1 MTAEETLNLV
11 AKQWCT
17 LEDIMKLGHLGRNSA
32 LKAKK
37 KIKDKLE
44 KQGYLIPKSVV
55 PTKEVVA
62 FFDID
67 IPYLESRVSSKKLI
81 KNMLERRYN
90 MKQINEINKSIK
102 KDIIV
107 ENLMISNGVYLLVSH
122 PKVGKSMFAQ
132 QLAFSLTTGEDFLG
146 FKVNPSHVLYITTEG
161 DINQLNDRF
170 KLMNLKPNVNKLH
183 IIDID
188 DIPDFYIRDIERDIY
203 ELTFDKEPLFIIMD
217 MFKDIKFDTSYDI
230 NNYQEIND
238 VVFRKLKELCR
249 KYNSTLLVTHHLN
262 KRDETMGSVGL
273 NADVSGIIK
282 LKESKNNYN
291 KLTLDYK
298 GRDLGRL
305 ELNLKRNDNQTFSV
319 IDENTNDETD
329 YNLLLFIKYAVAKK
343 DFDYTISDILSKT
356 NILLTPTQLGGLIQR
371 NLQLLEKEGL
381 HITSK
386 RTANERLWHCS
397 YEEPSENNE

>member
-1 MTAEETLNLV
+1 
-11 AKQWCT
+11 
-17 LEDIMKLGHLGRNSA
+17 
-32 LKAKK
+32 
-37 KIKDKLE
+37 
-44 KQGYLIPKSVV
+44 
-55 PTKEVVA
+55 
-62 FFDID
+62 
-67 IPYLESRVSSKKLI
+67 
-81 KNMLERRYN
+81 

-170 KLMNLKPNVNKLH
+170 KLMNLKPKVNKLH

-217 MFKDIKFDTSYDI
+217 IFKDIKFDTSYDL

-305 ELNLKRNDNQTFSV
+305 QLNLKRNDNQTFSV

-371 NLQLLEKEGL
+371 NLSLLEKEGL

>member
-1 MTAEETLNLV
+1 
-11 AKQWCT
+11 
-17 LEDIMKLGHLGRNSA
+17 
-32 LKAKK
+32 
-37 KIKDKLE
+37 
-44 KQGYLIPKSVV
+44 
-55 PTKEVVA
+55 
-62 FFDID
+62 
-67 IPYLESRVSSKKLI
+67 
-81 KNMLERRYN
+81 

-146 FKVNPSHVLYITTEG
+146 FKVKPSHVLYITTEG

-217 MFKDIKFDTSYDI
+217 MFKDIKFDTSYDL

-249 KYNSTLLVTHHLN
+249 KYNATLLVTHHLN

-305 ELNLKRNDNQTFSV
+305 ELNLKRNENQTFSI

-329 YNLLLFIKYAVAKK
+329 YNLLLFIKYAISKK
-343 DFDYTISDILSKT
+343 DFDYTVSDILSKT

-371 NLQLLEKEGL
+371 NINLLENEGL
-381 HITSK
+381 HITNRRNGNS
-386 RTANERLWHCS
+386 RLWHCT
-397 YEEPSENNE
+397 YEEPSDNE

>member
-1 MTAEETLNLV
+1 
-11 AKQWCT
+11 
-17 LEDIMKLGHLGRNSA
+17 
-32 LKAKK
+32 
-37 KIKDKLE
+37 
-44 KQGYLIPKSVV
+44 
-55 PTKEVVA
+55 
-62 FFDID
+62 
-67 IPYLESRVSSKKLI
+67 
-81 KNMLERRYN
+81 
-90 MKQINEINKSIK
+90 MKQINETNKSIK

-122 PKVGKSMFAQ
+122 PKVGKSMFVQ

-170 KLMNLKPNVNKLH
+170 KLMKLKPNVNKLH

-188 DIPDFYIRDIERDIY
+188 DIPDFYIRDIERDIH
-203 ELTFDKEPLFIIMD
+203 ELTFNKEPLFIIMD
-217 MFKDIKFDTSYDI
+217 MFKDIKFDTSYDL

-273 NADVSGIIK
+273 NADVSGIMK

-305 ELNLKRNDNQTFSV
+305 ELNLKRNENQTFSV

-329 YNLLLFIKYAVAKK
+329 YKLLLFIKYAVARK

>member
-1 MTAEETLNLV
+1 
-11 AKQWCT
+11 
-17 LEDIMKLGHLGRNSA
+17 
-32 LKAKK
+32 
-37 KIKDKLE
+37 
-44 KQGYLIPKSVV
+44 
-55 PTKEVVA
+55 
-62 FFDID
+62 
-67 IPYLESRVSSKKLI
+67 
-81 KNMLERRYN
+81 
-90 MKQINEINKSIK
+90 MKQINETNKSIK

-122 PKVGKSMFAQ
+122 PKVGKSMFVQ

-170 KLMNLKPNVNKLH
+170 KLMKLKPNVNKLH

-188 DIPDFYIRDIERDIY
+188 DIPDFYIRDIERDIH
-203 ELTFDKEPLFIIMD
+203 ELTFNKEPLFVIMD
-217 MFKDIKFDTSYDI
+217 MFKDIKFDTSYDL

-273 NADVSGIIK
+273 NADVSGIMK

-305 ELNLKRNDNQTFSV
+305 ELNLKRNENQTFSV

-329 YNLLLFIKYAVAKK
+329 YNLLLFIKYAVARK

>member
-1 MTAEETLNLV
+1 
-11 AKQWCT
+11 
-17 LEDIMKLGHLGRNSA
+17 
-32 LKAKK
+32 
-37 KIKDKLE
+37 
-44 KQGYLIPKSVV
+44 
-55 PTKEVVA
+55 
-62 FFDID
+62 
-67 IPYLESRVSSKKLI
+67 
-81 KNMLERRYN
+81 

-122 PKVGKSMFAQ
+122 PKVGKSMFVQ

-161 DINQLNDRF
+161 DINQLKDRF

-188 DIPDFYIRDIERDIY
+188 DIPDFYIRDIERDIH
-203 ELTFDKEPLFIIMD
+203 ELTFNKEPLFIIMD
-217 MFKDIKFDTSYDI
+217 MFKDIKFDTSYDL

-273 NADVSGIIK
+273 NADVSGIMK

-305 ELNLKRNDNQTFSV
+305 ELNLKRNENQTFSV

-329 YNLLLFIKYAVAKK
+329 YNLLLFIKYAVARK

>member
-1 MTAEETLNLV
+1 
-11 AKQWCT
+11 
-17 LEDIMKLGHLGRNSA
+17 
-32 LKAKK
+32 
-37 KIKDKLE
+37 
-44 KQGYLIPKSVV
+44 
-55 PTKEVVA
+55 
-62 FFDID
+62 
-67 IPYLESRVSSKKLI
+67 
-81 KNMLERRYN
+81 

-217 MFKDIKFDTSYDI
+217 MFKDIKFDTSYDL

-305 ELNLKRNDNQTFSV
+305 QLNLKRNDNQTFSV

-329 YNLLLFIKYAVAKK
+329 YILLLFIKYAVAKK

-371 NLQLLEKEGL
+371 NLSLLEKEGL

>member
-1 MTAEETLNLV
+1 
-11 AKQWCT
+11 
-17 LEDIMKLGHLGRNSA
+17 
-32 LKAKK
+32 
-37 KIKDKLE
+37 
-44 KQGYLIPKSVV
+44 
-55 PTKEVVA
+55 
-62 FFDID
+62 
-67 IPYLESRVSSKKLI
+67 
-81 KNMLERRYN
+81 
-90 MKQINEINKSIK
+90 MKQINELNKSIK

-170 KLMNLKPNVNKLH
+170 KLMKLKPNVNKLH

-217 MFKDIKFDTSYDI
+217 MFKDIKFDTSYDL

-249 KYNSTLLVTHHLN
+249 KYNSSLLVTHHLN
-262 KRDETMGSVGL
+262 NRDETMGSVGL

>member
-1 MTAEETLNLV
+1 
-11 AKQWCT
+11 
-17 LEDIMKLGHLGRNSA
+17 
-32 LKAKK
+32 
-37 KIKDKLE
+37 
-44 KQGYLIPKSVV
+44 
-55 PTKEVVA
+55 
-62 FFDID
+62 
-67 IPYLESRVSSKKLI
+67 
-81 KNMLERRYN
+81 
-90 MKQINEINKSIK
+90 MKQLNEINKTIK

-217 MFKDIKFDTSYDI
+217 MFKDIKFDTSYDL

-238 VVFRKLKELCR
+238 VVFRKLKELCK

-273 NADVSGIIK
+273 NADVSGIMK

-305 ELNLKRNDNQTFSV
+305 ELNLKRNENQTFSV

>member
-1 MTAEETLNLV
+1 
-11 AKQWCT
+11 
-17 LEDIMKLGHLGRNSA
+17 
-32 LKAKK
+32 
-37 KIKDKLE
+37 
-44 KQGYLIPKSVV
+44 
-55 PTKEVVA
+55 
-62 FFDID
+62 
-67 IPYLESRVSSKKLI
+67 
-81 KNMLERRYN
+81 

-146 FKVNPSHVLYITTEG
+146 FKVNPSHVLYIITEG

-217 MFKDIKFDTSYDI
+217 MFKDIKFDTSYDL

-305 ELNLKRNDNQTFSV
+305 ELNLKRNENQTFSV
-319 IDENTNDETD
+319 IGENTNDETD

>member
-1 MTAEETLNLV
+1 
-11 AKQWCT
+11 
-17 LEDIMKLGHLGRNSA
+17 
-32 LKAKK
+32 
-37 KIKDKLE
+37 
-44 KQGYLIPKSVV
+44 
-55 PTKEVVA
+55 
-62 FFDID
+62 
-67 IPYLESRVSSKKLI
+67 
-81 KNMLERRYN
+81 

-217 MFKDIKFDTSYDI
+217 IFKDIKFDTSYDL

-305 ELNLKRNDNQTFSV
+305 QLNLKRNDNQTFSV

-371 NLQLLEKEGL
+371 NLSLLEKEGL

>member
-1 MTAEETLNLV
+1 
-11 AKQWCT
+11 
-17 LEDIMKLGHLGRNSA
+17 
-32 LKAKK
+32 
-37 KIKDKLE
+37 
-44 KQGYLIPKSVV
+44 
-55 PTKEVVA
+55 
-62 FFDID
+62 
-67 IPYLESRVSSKKLI
+67 
-81 KNMLERRYN
+81 
-90 MKQINEINKSIK
+90 MKQINETNKSIK

-122 PKVGKSMFAQ
+122 PKVGKSMFVQ

-170 KLMNLKPNVNKLH
+170 KLMKLKPNVNKLH

-188 DIPDFYIRDIERDIY
+188 DIPDFYIRDIERDIH
-203 ELTFDKEPLFIIMD
+203 ELTFNKEPLFIIMD
-217 MFKDIKFDTSYDI
+217 MFKDIKFDTSYDL

-282 LKESKNNYN
+282 LKESRNDYN

-305 ELNLKRNDNQTFSV
+305 ELNLKRNENQTFSV

-329 YNLLLFIKYAVAKK
+329 YNLLLFIKYAVARK

-356 NILLTPTQLGGLIQR
+356 NILLTPTQLGSLIQR
-371 NLQLLEKEGL
+371 NLSLLEKEGL

-397 YEEPSENNE
+397 YEEPYENNE

>member
-1 MTAEETLNLV
+1 
-11 AKQWCT
+11 
-17 LEDIMKLGHLGRNSA
+17 
-32 LKAKK
+32 
-37 KIKDKLE
+37 
-44 KQGYLIPKSVV
+44 
-55 PTKEVVA
+55 
-62 FFDID
+62 
-67 IPYLESRVSSKKLI
+67 
-81 KNMLERRYN
+81 
-90 MKQINEINKSIK
+90 MKQLNEINKTIK

-170 KLMNLKPNVNKLH
+170 KLMNLKPKVNKLH

-188 DIPDFYIRDIERDIY
+188 DIPDFYIRDIERDIH

-217 MFKDIKFDTSYDI
+217 IFKDIKFDTSYDL

-273 NADVSGIIK
+273 NADVSGIMK

-305 ELNLKRNDNQTFSV
+305 ELNLKRNENQTFSV
-319 IDENTNDETD
+319 IDENTDDETD

>member
-1 MTAEETLNLV
+1 
-11 AKQWCT
+11 
-17 LEDIMKLGHLGRNSA
+17 
-32 LKAKK
+32 
-37 KIKDKLE
+37 
-44 KQGYLIPKSVV
+44 
-55 PTKEVVA
+55 
-62 FFDID
+62 
-67 IPYLESRVSSKKLI
+67 
-81 KNMLERRYN
+81 
-90 MKQINEINKSIK
+90 MKQINETNKSIK

-122 PKVGKSMFAQ
+122 PKVGKSMFVQ

-170 KLMNLKPNVNKLH
+170 KLMKLKPNVNKLH

-188 DIPDFYIRDIERDIY
+188 DIPDFYIRDIERDIH
-203 ELTFDKEPLFIIMD
+203 ELTFNKEPLFIIMD
-217 MFKDIKFDTSYDI
+217 MFKDIKFDTSYDL

-273 NADVSGIIK
+273 NADVSGIMK

-291 KLTLDYK
+291 KLTLYYK

-305 ELNLKRNDNQTFSV
+305 ELNLKRNENQTFSV

-329 YNLLLFIKYAVAKK
+329 YNLLLFIKYAVARK

>member
-1 MTAEETLNLV
+1 
-11 AKQWCT
+11 
-17 LEDIMKLGHLGRNSA
+17 
-32 LKAKK
+32 
-37 KIKDKLE
+37 
-44 KQGYLIPKSVV
+44 
-55 PTKEVVA
+55 
-62 FFDID
+62 
-67 IPYLESRVSSKKLI
+67 
-81 KNMLERRYN
+81 

-188 DIPDFYIRDIERDIY
+188 DIPDFYIRDIERDVY

-217 MFKDIKFDTSYDI
+217 MFKDIKFDTSYDL

-329 YNLLLFIKYAVAKK
+329 YNLLLFIKYAVARK

>member
-1 MTAEETLNLV
+1 
-11 AKQWCT
+11 
-17 LEDIMKLGHLGRNSA
+17 
-32 LKAKK
+32 
-37 KIKDKLE
+37 
-44 KQGYLIPKSVV
+44 
-55 PTKEVVA
+55 
-62 FFDID
+62 
-67 IPYLESRVSSKKLI
+67 
-81 KNMLERRYN
+81 

-217 MFKDIKFDTSYDI
+217 MFKDIKFDTSYDL

-305 ELNLKRNDNQTFSV
+305 ELNLKRNDNQTFNV

-329 YNLLLFIKYAVAKK
+329 YNLLLFIKYAVARK

>member
-1 MTAEETLNLV
+1 
-11 AKQWCT
+11 
-17 LEDIMKLGHLGRNSA
+17 
-32 LKAKK
+32 
-37 KIKDKLE
+37 
-44 KQGYLIPKSVV
+44 
-55 PTKEVVA
+55 
-62 FFDID
+62 
-67 IPYLESRVSSKKLI
+67 
-81 KNMLERRYN
+81 

-217 MFKDIKFDTSYDI
+217 MFKDIKFDTSYDL

-262 KRDETMGSVGL
+262 KRNETMGSVGL
-273 NADVSGIIK
+273 NADVSGIMK

-305 ELNLKRNDNQTFSV
+305 ELNLKRNENQTFSI
-319 IDENTNDETD
+319 IDENTDDETD
-329 YNLLLFIKYAVAKK
+329 YNLLLFIKYAVARK

>member
-1 MTAEETLNLV
+1 
-11 AKQWCT
+11 
-17 LEDIMKLGHLGRNSA
+17 
-32 LKAKK
+32 
-37 KIKDKLE
+37 
-44 KQGYLIPKSVV
+44 
-55 PTKEVVA
+55 
-62 FFDID
+62 
-67 IPYLESRVSSKKLI
+67 
-81 KNMLERRYN
+81 

-217 MFKDIKFDTSYDI
+217 MFKDIKFDTSYDL

-305 ELNLKRNDNQTFSV
+305 ELNLKRNENQTFSV

-329 YNLLLFIKYAVAKK
+329 YNLLLFIKYAVARK

>member
-1 MTAEETLNLV
+1 
-11 AKQWCT
+11 
-17 LEDIMKLGHLGRNSA
+17 
-32 LKAKK
+32 
-37 KIKDKLE
+37 
-44 KQGYLIPKSVV
+44 
-55 PTKEVVA
+55 
-62 FFDID
+62 
-67 IPYLESRVSSKKLI
+67 
-81 KNMLERRYN
+81 

-188 DIPDFYIRDIERDIY
+188 DIPDFYIRDIERDVY

-217 MFKDIKFDTSYDI
+217 MFKDIKFDTSYDL

-273 NADVSGIIK
+273 NADVSGIMK

-305 ELNLKRNDNQTFSV
+305 ELNLKRNENQTFSI
-319 IDENTNDETD
+319 IDENTDDETD

>member
-1 MTAEETLNLV
+1 
-11 AKQWCT
+11 
-17 LEDIMKLGHLGRNSA
+17 
-32 LKAKK
+32 
-37 KIKDKLE
+37 
-44 KQGYLIPKSVV
+44 
-55 PTKEVVA
+55 
-62 FFDID
+62 
-67 IPYLESRVSSKKLI
+67 
-81 KNMLERRYN
+81 
-90 MKQINEINKSIK
+90 MKQITELNKSIK

-146 FKVNPSHVLYITTEG
+146 FKVNPTHVLYIITEG

-217 MFKDIKFDTSYDI
+217 MFKDIKFDTSYDL

-249 KYNSTLLVTHHLN
+249 KYNATLLVTHHLN

-273 NADVSGIIK
+273 NADVSGIMK

-305 ELNLKRNDNQTFSV
+305 ELNLNRNENQTFNV

-381 HITSK
+381 HITNK

>member
-1 MTAEETLNLV
+1 
-11 AKQWCT
+11 
-17 LEDIMKLGHLGRNSA
+17 
-32 LKAKK
+32 
-37 KIKDKLE
+37 
-44 KQGYLIPKSVV
+44 
-55 PTKEVVA
+55 
-62 FFDID
+62 
-67 IPYLESRVSSKKLI
+67 
-81 KNMLERRYN
+81 
-90 MKQINEINKSIK
+90 MKQINELNKSIK

-170 KLMNLKPNVNKLH
+170 KLMNLKPNIDKLH

-230 NNYQEIND
+230 NNYQEINN

-262 KRDETMGSVGL
+262 KRNETMGSVGL
-273 NADVSGIIK
+273 NADVSGIMK

-305 ELNLKRNDNQTFSV
+305 ELNLKRNDNQTFSI

-329 YNLLLFIKYAVAKK
+329 YNILLFIKYAVARK

>member
-1 MTAEETLNLV
+1 
-11 AKQWCT
+11 
-17 LEDIMKLGHLGRNSA
+17 
-32 LKAKK
+32 
-37 KIKDKLE
+37 
-44 KQGYLIPKSVV
+44 
-55 PTKEVVA
+55 
-62 FFDID
+62 
-67 IPYLESRVSSKKLI
+67 
-81 KNMLERRYN
+81 
-90 MKQINEINKSIK
+90 MKQINELNKSKK

-161 DINQLNDRF
+161 DINQLQDQF
-170 KLMNLKPNVNKLH
+170 KLMNWKPNLDKLH

-188 DIPDFYIRDIERDIY
+188 DIPDFYIRDIERDIH

-262 KRDETMGSVGL
+262 KRNETMGSVGL
-273 NADVSGIIK
+273 NADVSGIMK

-305 ELNLKRNDNQTFSV
+305 ELNLKRNENQTFSV
-319 IDENTNDETD
+319 IDENTDDETD

-371 NLQLLEKEGL
+371 NLQFLKKEGL

>member
-1 MTAEETLNLV
+1 
-11 AKQWCT
+11 
-17 LEDIMKLGHLGRNSA
+17 
-32 LKAKK
+32 
-37 KIKDKLE
+37 
-44 KQGYLIPKSVV
+44 
-55 PTKEVVA
+55 
-62 FFDID
+62 
-67 IPYLESRVSSKKLI
+67 
-81 KNMLERRYN
+81 

-170 KLMNLKPNVNKLH
+170 KLMNLKPKVNKLH

-217 MFKDIKFDTSYDI
+217 IFKDIKFDTSYDL

-282 LKESKNNYN
+282 LTESKNNYN

-305 ELNLKRNDNQTFSV
+305 QLNLKRNDNQTFSV

-356 NILLTPTQLGGLIQR
+356 NILLTPTQLGCLIQR
-371 NLQLLEKEGL
+371 NLSLLEKEGL

>member
-1 MTAEETLNLV
+1 
-11 AKQWCT
+11 
-17 LEDIMKLGHLGRNSA
+17 
-32 LKAKK
+32 
-37 KIKDKLE
+37 
-44 KQGYLIPKSVV
+44 
-55 PTKEVVA
+55 
-62 FFDID
+62 
-67 IPYLESRVSSKKLI
+67 
-81 KNMLERRYN
+81 
-90 MKQINEINKSIK
+90 MKQINEVNKSIK

-170 KLMNLKPNVNKLH
+170 KLMNLNPNVNKLH

-217 MFKDIKFDTSYDI
+217 MFKDIKFDTSYDL

-249 KYNSTLLVTHHLN
+249 KYNATLLVTHHLN

-273 NADVSGIIK
+273 NADVSGIMK

-305 ELNLKRNDNQTFSV
+305 ELNLKRNENQTFSV
-319 IDENTNDETD
+319 VDENTNDETD
-329 YNLLLFIKYAVAKK
+329 YNLLLFIKYAVARK